1 MLYDRVWIEE
11 NIPHKLNMCLLDNV
25 LSFSENMLVCDTR
38 THQMSNHPLAV
49 ENGVLGAMTGIEYA
63 AQAMAIHGVLVREAE
78 GNPIKPKKGYLVSV
92 RDVVSHIERLDAVQS
107 TIRVSVTKIA
117 GDIRML
123 IYDFELSEQG
133 NLIISGRASV
143 IPDADQ
149 S

>member
-1 MLYDRVWIEE
+1 MLYDRTWIEE

-92 RDVVSHIERLDAVQS
+92 RDVVSRIDRLDTVQS
-107 TIRVSVTKIA
+107 TIIVSVKKIA

-123 IYDFELSEQG
+123 IYDFELSSQG
-133 NLIISGRASV
+133 NIITAGRASV